1 MKKKL
6 GKPLNKLLAF
16 TWVEWD
22 SLNFLSL
29 LFREAIKAQDD
40 GMLSFNYNVSY
51 PRVLEA
57 LQVPYRDIPLHFNDY
72 PNSVLFKELLGYL
85 LEKGI

>member
-51 PRVLEA
+51 PMAVEA
-57 LQVPYRDIPLHFNDY
+57 LKIPYRDIPLHLNDH
-72 PNSVLFKELLGYL
+72 PSSGLFKELLGYR